1 MKYIYIKS
9 LIGSTYSNF
18 DSELVKLLSTN
29 EMVDIAFIFQDIVDK
44 LNEIGYNASKSEQLM
59 LENTFIAM
67 CAGDYSIEYCRE
79 LTTSYANNLKKY
91 KVEPVCPLCLT
102 RMVKVNYKGYYESFS
117 CYKCQCESFTIA
129 IEEKGNY
136 VV

>member
-1 MKYIYIKS
+1 MEYFYIKS
-9 LIGSTYSNF
+9 LIDSTYSRF
-18 DSELVKLLSTN
+18 DLELVKLLSTN
-29 EMVDIAFIFQDIVDK
+29 EMVDIAFIFKDIVDK

-59 LENTFIAM
+59 YTFSAM
-67 CAGDYSIEYCRE
+67 CAGDYSIQYCRE
-79 LTTSYANNLKKY
+79 LTTSYANELKKY

-102 RMVKVNYKGYYESFS
+102 KMMKVNYKGYYESFS
-117 CYKCQCESFTIA
+117 YYKCQCESFSTA

>member
-1 MKYIYIKS
+1 MKYFYIRS
-9 LIGSTYSNF
+9 LIDSTYSNF

-29 EMVDIAFIFQDIVDK
+29 EMVDIAFIFKDIVDK
-44 LNEIGYNASKSEQLM
+44 LNEIGYNSLMGAM
-59 LENTFIAM
+59 LENTFSAM
-67 CAGDYSIEYCRE
+67 CAGDYSINCCRE
-79 LTTSYANNLKKY
+79 LTTSYANELKKY

-102 RMVKVNYKGYYESFS
+102 KMMKVNYKGYYESFS
-117 CYKCQCESFTIA
+117 YYKCQCESFTTA

>member
-102 RMVKVNYKGYYESFS
+102 KMVKVNYNGYYESFS
-117 CYKCQCESFTIA
+117 YYKCKCKLFTTA